1 MTLQSRAV
9 IVLPTFFCQ
18 QVLLLCNIS
27 LCMVLCWV
35 YIKQGW
41 VRTDYEVD
49 FITYFTRLCG
59 TKMGAKFDDIAYL
72 QPIQMDIPKL

>member
-1 MTLQSRAV
+1 
-9 IVLPTFFCQ
+9 
-18 QVLLLCNIS
+18 
-27 LCMVLCWV
+27 MVLCWV
-35 YIKQGW
+35 YIKQGL

-72 QPIQMDIPKL
+72 QPIQIDVPKL